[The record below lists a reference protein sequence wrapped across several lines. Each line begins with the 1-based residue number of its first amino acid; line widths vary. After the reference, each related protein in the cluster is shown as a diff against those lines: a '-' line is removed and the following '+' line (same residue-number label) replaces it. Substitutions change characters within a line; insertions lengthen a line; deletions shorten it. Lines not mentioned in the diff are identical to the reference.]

1 MDTIMNYLDAHPYV
15 FLGLIIVF
23 VIYIIWMYLCIV
35 GWCVHTVQNPQS
47 GFFKKGLA
55 VMIGMLLLKNVMGMM
70 YGQDQEK
77 KK

>member
-15 FLGLIIVF
+15 FLGLVAFVFIFIVS
-23 VIYIIWMYLCIV
+23 IYLSIV
-35 GWCVHTVQNPQS
+35 GWCVHTVQNPNS

-70 YGQDQEK
+70 YGQDQDK

>member
-1 MDTIMNYLDAHPYV
+1 MQNLTSLFDAHPYILIAICV
-15 FLGLIIVF
+15 FIILALVVLYF
-23 VIYIIWMYLCIV
+23 SIV

-77 KK
+77 K